1 MGFQKSISYKNPRHG
16 APGPIGTS
24 KSKMTVTVTRKSVHL
39 LRVSGTI
46 LLDVDNLDRF
56 DIRWTALQQISRMQL
71 LRISTF
77 S

>member
-1 MGFQKSISYKNPRHG
+1 M
-16 APGPIGTS
+16 
-24 KSKMTVTVTRKSVHL
+24 TRKRVHL

-56 DIRWTALQQISRMQL
+56 DIRWTALQRISRMQL
-71 LRISTF
+71 LRTSTF